1 MTNHA
6 DRRATNVSLPAAMVA
21 EAKALGINVSRA
33 CETGIQAALSA
44 ERERR
49 WRKENASAVAAY
61 NRWIEENG
69 IPLEEFRSF

>member
-1 MTNHA
+1 MTNPP
-6 DRRATNVSLPAAMVA
+6 DRRATNVTLPTAMVE

-49 WRKENASAVAAY
+49 WLIENASAIAAY
-61 NRWIEENG
+61 NRWVEENG
-69 IPLEEFRSF
+69 VPLEEFRSF

>member
-1 MTNHA
+1 MTNPA
-6 DRRATNVSLPAAMVA
+6 SRRATTVKLPAAMVE
-21 EAKALGINVSRA
+21 EAMALGINVSRS
-33 CETGIQAALSA
+33 CETGIQAPRSA

-49 WRKENASAVAAY
+49 RRIENANAIAAY